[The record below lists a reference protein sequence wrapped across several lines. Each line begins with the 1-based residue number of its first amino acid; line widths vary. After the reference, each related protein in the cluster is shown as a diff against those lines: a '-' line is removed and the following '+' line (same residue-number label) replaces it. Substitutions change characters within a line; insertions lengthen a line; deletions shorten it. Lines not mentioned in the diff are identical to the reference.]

1 MKFDNFQKPKKKQSG
16 GCSRLNGN
24 RCTRYTITK
33 KGKVNWMECFF
44 QLSAYMCSVWLGFV
58 SKIIITTVL
67 YNFDSRISCGSKVK
81 EEVGGGRGRRE
92 RKREGGEEVGAGAGD
107 GRGDGEG
114 GR

>member
-24 RCTRYTITK
+24 LCTRYTITK

-44 QLSAYMCSVWLGFV
+44 QLSAYMCFVWLGFV

-67 YNFDSRISCGSKVK
+67 YNFDSRISCGSKAK
-81 EEVGGGRGRRE
+81 EEVGGREGKEKGGGRGGRGRGRE
-92 RKREGGEEVGAGAGD
+92 RGREGG
-107 GRGDGEG
+107 R
-114 GR
+114 